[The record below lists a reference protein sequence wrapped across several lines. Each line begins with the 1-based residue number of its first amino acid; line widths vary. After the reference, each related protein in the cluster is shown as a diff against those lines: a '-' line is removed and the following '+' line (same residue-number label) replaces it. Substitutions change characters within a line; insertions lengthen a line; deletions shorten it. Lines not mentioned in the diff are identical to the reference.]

1 MAFAQTCLLIGVRWV
16 FDERKLADRTKRR
29 AFRNSG
35 LHGGENSPIL
45 RPFPVDYYPM
55 KTLFLAL
62 TAALLSP
69 LAFAQE
75 SKVEIT
81 ANDQMQFST
90 KAFEVKAGDKVTL
103 TLKHVGQM
111 QKIAMGHNVVILQKG
126 TEVPA
131 FAMKSTTAKDS
142 DYIPQDAETKGKV
155 IAHTKLLGGGE
166 SDTITFDAP
175 KEAGTYPFL
184 CTFPGHFAL
193 MQGTMT
199 VK

>member
-1 MAFAQTCLLIGVRWV
+1 
-16 FDERKLADRTKRR
+16 
-29 AFRNSG
+29 
-35 LHGGENSPIL
+35 
-45 RPFPVDYYPM
+45 M
-55 KTLFLAL
+55 KTLFFAL

-69 LAFAQE
+69 LALAQE

-81 ANDQMQFST
+81 ANDQMQFSS

-103 TLKHVGQM
+103 TLKHIGQM
-111 QKIAMGHNVVILQKG
+111 PKVAMGHNLVILQKG

-131 FAMKSTTAKDS
+131 FAMKATPAKDA
-142 DYIPQDAETKGKV
+142 DYIPQDAETKGK
-155 IAHTKLLGGGE
+155 ILASTKLLGGGE
-166 SDTITFDAP
+166 SDTITFTAP
-175 KEAGTYPFL
+175 AEAGAYPFL

>member
-1 MAFAQTCLLIGVRWV
+1 
-16 FDERKLADRTKRR
+16 
-29 AFRNSG
+29 
-35 LHGGENSPIL
+35 
-45 RPFPVDYYPM
+45 M

-69 LAFAQE
+69 LALAQE

-81 ANDQMQFST
+81 ANDQMQFSS

-111 QKIAMGHNVVILQKG
+111 PKVAMGHNLVIVQKG
-126 TEVPA
+126 TEA
-131 FAMKSTTAKDS
+131 QALALKAMSAKDT
-142 DYIPQDAETKGKV
+142 DYIPQDAETAAKI
-155 IAHTKLLGGGE
+155 IAHTKLIGGGE

-175 KEAGTYPFL
+175 KEAGAYPFL
-184 CTFPGHFAL
+184 CTFPGHFTV
-193 MQGTMT
+193 MQGVMT

>member
-1 MAFAQTCLLIGVRWV
+1 
-16 FDERKLADRTKRR
+16 
-29 AFRNSG
+29 
-35 LHGGENSPIL
+35 
-45 RPFPVDYYPM
+45 M

-62 TAALLSP
+62 TAALVAP

-111 QKIAMGHNVVILQKG
+111 QKVAMGHNVVILQKG

-131 FAMKSTTAKDS
+131 FAMKATPAKDT
-142 DYIPQDAETKGKV
+142 DYIPQDAETKGKI
-155 IAHTKLLGGGE
+155 IAYTKLLGGGE

-175 KEAGTYPFL
+175 KEAGAYPFL

>member
-1 MAFAQTCLLIGVRWV
+1 MCIR
-16 FDERKLADRTKRR
+16 D
-29 AFRNSG
+29 S
-35 LHGGENSPIL
+35 L
-45 RPFPVDYYPM
+45 RPFPVHYYPM

-81 ANDQMQFST
+81 ANDQMQYST

-103 TLKHVGQM
+103 TLKHIGQL
-111 QKIAMGHNVVILQKG
+111 QKIAMGHNLVIVQKG
-126 TEVPA
+126 TEIPA
-131 FAMKSTTAKDS
+131 FAMKATPAKDA
-142 DYIPQDAETKGKV
+142 DYIPQDEETKAKI
-155 IAHTKLLGGGE
+155 IAHTKLIGGGE

-175 KEAGTYPFL
+175 KEPGAYPFL